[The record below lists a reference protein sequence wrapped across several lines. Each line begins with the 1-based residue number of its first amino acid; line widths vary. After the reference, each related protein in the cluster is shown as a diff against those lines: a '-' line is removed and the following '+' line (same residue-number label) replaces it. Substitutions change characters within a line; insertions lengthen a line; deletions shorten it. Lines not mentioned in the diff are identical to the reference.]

1 MKKSPCIT
9 LLVLLFFVTN
19 VFAVAPQ
26 THVAR
31 KPWGIFAYYG
41 QLINKPLNQILFL
54 RFPFQESGAKLY
66 SLEPS
71 YDLSPDNKL
80 NAYAKYINASVGFAL
95 NATYQNDPQGDI
107 YELNPYI
114 KLTWSDFPWNRYL
127 LTPLSF
133 GEGVSY
139 ATRLSDSELRIKDNK
154 KGVEQAK
161 NPKRFLNYLMFEAA
175 FSLPAYPNFQ
185 VVYHIHHR
193 SGCFGLYEASNSGS
207 TAIGVGVRY
216 LF

>member
-1 MKKSPCIT
+1 MKQFPCIA
-9 LLVLLFFVTN
+9 LFVVLFFAMN

-26 THVAR
+26 MHDAK

-41 QLINKPLNQILFL
+41 WMMDKPLNQIL
-54 RFPFQESGAKLY
+54 RFQFKGSRAKLY

-71 YDLSPDNKL
+71 YDLSPDNKI
-80 NAYAKYINASVGFAL
+80 NAYAKYINASMGFAL

-114 KLTWSDFPWNRYL
+114 KLMWSDFSWNRYL

-185 VVYHIHHR
+185 VAYHIHHR